1 MKIAQIKYNDPQN
14 SITGFTLSLWYQ
26 HCPHRCSGC
35 YNQSTWSK
43 EGGEYYSLD
52 DIKEIILNSNHK
64 NVSLLGGEPFSKLNR
79 DEVIELVKWIK
90 SETNKTL
97 YVWSGYVKE
106 EIEIWLDVKLIDY
119 LIDGKF
125 EKDNLNLKL
134 IMRSS
139 NNQRIFKNGKLILDN
154 EIDLQN

>member
-1 MKIAQIKYNDPQN
+1 MQINSIVKNDAVN

-64 NVSLLGGEPFSKLNR
+64 NVSLLGGEPFSELNR

-139 NNQRIFKNGKLILDN
+139 NNQRIFKNGKLTVDN
-154 EIDLQN
+154 EIDLQD